1 MVAKFLDHNNREL
14 KQGDGDGNENGK
26 KAIGLYKKNNN
37 FTRALRYS
45 VHFPAVAARL
55 RQEIPN
61 FKRPLY
67 GVHKDKTTIKF
78 SFPFSKLRYTVLS
91 DWTPENFAIIWQ
103 IEWNWT
109 RTMKFETVRIHFLS
123 DVFCLFRSR
132 KLATMATWRN
142 DFSSAL
148 IDYI

>member
-45 VHFPAVAARL
+45 VHFPAVAARM
-55 RQEIPN
+55 RREIPN
-61 FKRPLY
+61 FTRPLY
-67 GVHKDKTTIKF
+67 GVREHKTTIKF
-78 SFPFSKLRYTVLS
+78 SFPFSKLRYSPFGLNPRKFRHHLTNWV
-91 DWTPENFAIIWQ
+91 
-103 IEWNWT
+103 NWT
-109 RTMKFETVRIHFLS
+109 RTMKFKTVRIHFLS
-123 DVFCLFRSR
+123 DFFCLFRSR

-142 DFSSAL
+142 DFSSPL